1 MSLIARLFFELI
13 KSNFSVQTRINDELI
28 AHFWVMP
35 TDLDFNGHMN
45 NNHYHT
51 IMDYATIQ
59 LLGSHGI
66 LTAMLKNHWR
76 PIVGCSLISHR
87 RSLKVLDR
95 YLVRSQVIYCD
106 KHWSYLSHMIEY
118 NGKVIAAANRKY
130 ALVNRNGLISTDKIF
145 SAISQDYA
153 HRPSSKQSIES
164 WLEAEKTVL
173 KQSQNEVIAKPVSIK
188 PQVVE
193 CKKNSLSKMLK
204 NSNGEA
210 TALPCLYSNLE
221 CAKRVGCSMT
231 TDEQNYVKLSAPS

>member
-1 MSLIARLFFELI
+1 MSLIARLLFELI
-13 KSNFSVQTRINDELI
+13 KSNFSLQTRIDDEQL
-28 AHFWVMP
+28 AYFWVMP
-35 TDLDFNGHMN
+35 MDLDFNGHMN
-45 NNHYHT
+45 NNRYHT
-51 IMDYATIQ
+51 IMDYATIK

-87 RSLKVLDR
+87 RSLKVFNR

-106 KHWSYLSHMIEY
+106 RHWSYLSHSIEY

-145 SAISQDYA
+145 SAISEDYA

-173 KQSQNEVIAKPVSIK
+173 KKSQTDILEKPVNVK
-188 PQVVE
+188 PQIVE
-193 CKKNSLSKMLK
+193 CKKTSLSKMLENI
-204 NSNGEA
+204 NSES
-210 TALPCLYSNLE
+210 TSLPCLYANLE
-221 CAKRVGCSMT
+221 CAQKVGCTMA
-231 TDEQNYVKLSAPS
+231 TDEQN